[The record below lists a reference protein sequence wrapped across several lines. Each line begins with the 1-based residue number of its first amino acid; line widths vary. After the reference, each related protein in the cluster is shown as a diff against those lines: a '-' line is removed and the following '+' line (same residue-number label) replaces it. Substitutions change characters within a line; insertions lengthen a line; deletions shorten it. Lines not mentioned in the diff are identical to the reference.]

1 MTPTRKASSP
11 GRTADKRSKPPASA
25 QTATPGPTNPMY
37 VDELVER
44 KTRKV
49 AKPKSLQHWVSAER
63 ERRRTCR
70 KLRAAEEGLSRE
82 E

>member
-1 MTPTRKASSP
+1 
-11 GRTADKRSKPPASA
+11 
-25 QTATPGPTNPMY
+25 MY

-49 AKPKSLQHWVSAER
+49 TKPKSLQHWVAAER
-63 ERRRTCR
+63 ERRRTST